1 MKKLSITILA
11 MLCVACAWAADKT
24 SSPFTGISV
33 EDAVGRQ
40 DIFLYNV
47 ESGYWLQDN
56 RRNWSIYT
64 TGAQLAS
71 QGMLLGVEAVGD
83 GTYYI
88 KSPLNNGKMG
98 WNGKAFYMDMAAG
111 VAWTFTTKAG
121 VSNGYTIDNG
131 TYYLHAAAEDSR
143 YSGGAKVGYQ
153 LAWDNAGVRN
163 TWQIVTREER
173 ENYLKASAS
182 KDNPIDATYLVGM
195 ANVPYNVS
203 IQGTGW
209 GINNWTIT
217 RDGGSQNLFNNNL
230 WDMNAWT
237 FNNVTSLNVSQT
249 VTGAPNGKYR
259 ARFYLMYSPT
269 QIGNATEDL
278 YNDWAANGDQT
289 VKVVAYAGGQ
299 ETKATSYYSVDR
311 ATVQAAGEFYS
322 NDYRLNKQL
331 GTRFFAEDWNWIS
344 RRMYVGDFA
353 TDWIEFTVDNGTGTF
368 ELGFKTIDGLDA
380 TSNIEFGGVE
390 VEYMGLESPFTG
402 ITPAEAVGR
411 SDLFFY
417 NVESGLWMQD
427 NIRDW
432 DFWTTHA
439 QLDTHGMLMSLEAD
453 GESYKIKSPFNP
465 TRTYNYLGSD
475 LYLDNATPV
484 SWTMTAK
491 ELASVGNAF
500 TIENGG
506 NYLNAS
512 AENRTNH
519 RDYRSRTGNLLKWDS
534 GTRNTW
540 QIVTREEREAYIM
553 ANATEENPLDI
564 SYIVGIPNLTLTTV
578 ANGWTISRDGGSER
592 TIACGNIGKPNIYAP
607 LDQNIYEFNNVSSLN
622 VSQTVEGALNGKY
635 RARFYLMYS
644 PTAVGDAAASHAAD
658 EVKAVGYAGGQE
670 VPAASYYSQKKSTCD
685 FWSNDFNL
693 TKEIDGDYYI
703 AGTGEANRR
712 MYVGGFLTDWVEF
725 SVSNGTFDLGIK
737 TIDGLDAASWIVFGG
752 VELEYMGPAE
762 EMTVTLTN
770 GFATFSADKAYEITT
785 SGVSAYQAIEKQG
798 NDIVLRPLTGI
809 IPSHTGV
816 LLYGE
821 GQSSA
826 TLQETLTAS
835 SDNLSANMLH
845 PHIEAGVVPAEVD
858 GYRNYLLTKD
868 ESGTSCVFRPSS
880 GKGVFAANRAYLALP
895 IGSGAK
901 DFSIVFEDDVTGITP
916 INVNDNVNVNS
927 AVYDLQGRKVA
938 DSYRSFKQHRGLYIV
953 NGKKIVI
960 K

>member
-56 RRNWSIYT
+56 RRNWSIWT

-71 QGMLLGVEAVGD
+71 QGMLLGVEATGN

-98 WNGKAFYMDMAAG
+98 WNGSAFYMDMSAG
-111 VAWTFTTKAG
+111 VAWTFTTKAD
-121 VSNGYTIDNG
+121 VSNGYTIDDG
-131 TYYLHAAAEDSR
+131 THYLHAAAEDNSC
-143 YSGGAKVGYQ
+143 SGGAKIGYQ
-153 LAWDNAGVRN
+153 LAWDNAGMRN

-195 ANVPYNVS
+195 PNVPRNVS

-217 RDGGSQNLFNNNL
+217 RDGGSQNLINNNL

-237 FNNVTSLNVSQT
+237 FDNVTSLNVSQT
-249 VTGAPNGKYR
+249 VTGAPIGKYR

-278 YNDWAANGDQT
+278 YNDWAANGEQT

-299 ETKATSYYSVDR
+299 ETKAASYYSVDR
-311 ATVQAAGEFYS
+311 ATVQDAGEFYS

-344 RRMYVGDFA
+344 RRMYVGGFA
-353 TDWIEFTVDNGTGTF
+353 TDWIEFTVDNEAGSF
-368 ELGFKTIDGLDA
+368 DLGFKTIDGLDA

-402 ITPAEAVGR
+402 ITPAEAAGR

-417 NVESGLWMQD
+417 NVESGLWMQA
-427 NIRDW
+427 NSRDW
-432 DFWTTHA
+432 SYWTTHL
-439 QLDTHGMLMSLEAD
+439 QLDTQGLLMGLEAD
-453 GESYKIKSPFNP
+453 GNGYKIKSPFNP
-465 TRTYNYLGSD
+465 SGMNNYLGSD

-506 NYLNAS
+506 KYLNAS
-512 AENRTNH
+512 GADMSNNA
-519 RDYRSRTGNLLKWDS
+519 DYRKRTGNLLNWDA

-540 QIVTREEREAYIM
+540 QIVTREEREAYIL
-553 ANATEENPLDI
+553 ANATAETPL
-564 SYIVGIPNLTLTTV
+564 SVNYLVGRPYQTRTDV
-578 ANGWTISRDGGSER
+578 ANNWVITREGGNMNTLR
-592 TIACGNIGKPNIYAP
+592 NGLWNW
-607 LDQNIYEFNNVSSLN
+607 NVSEYWGMTSLN
-622 VSQTVEGALNGKY
+622 VSQTVSGAPNGKY

-644 PTAVGDAAASHAAD
+644 PTFAGGVGESHIND
-658 EVKAVGYAGGQE
+658 PVKAVGYAGGNE
-670 VPAASYYSQKKSTCD
+670 VPAKSYYSEEKSTAT
-685 FWSNDFNL
+685 FVTRDFNL
-693 TKEIDGDYYI
+693 TKEINGKYY
-703 AGTGEANRR
+703 AANWDEVARR
-712 MYVGGFLTDWVEF
+712 MYCGGFLTDWVEF

-737 TIDGLDAASWIVFGG
+737 TIDGLDAESWIGFGG

-785 SGVSAYQAIEKQG
+785 SGVSAYQATDNQG
-798 NDIVLRPLTGI
+798 SNIVLSPLTGI
-809 IPSHTGV
+809 IPANTGV
-816 LLYGE
+816 VLYGE
-821 GQSSA
+821 GQTSVTLAPTSTAA
-826 TLQETLTAS
+826 TDDFS
-835 SDNLSANMLH
+835 FNMLR
-845 PHIEAGVVPAEVD
+845 PHVEAGVVPVEAD
-858 GYRNYLLTKD
+858 GCKNYLLTKD
-868 ESGTSCVFRPSS
+868 EAGTSCVFRPSS
-880 GKGVFAANRAYLALP
+880 GNGTFKANRAYLALP

-938 DSYRSFKQHRGLYIV
+938 DSYRSFKQHLGLYIV

>member
-56 RRNWSIYT
+56 RRNWSIWT

-71 QGMLLGVEAVGD
+71 QGMLLGVEATGN

-98 WNGKAFYMDMAAG
+98 WNGSAFYMDMSAG
-111 VAWTFTTKAG
+111 VAWTFTTKAD
-121 VSNGYTIDNG
+121 VSNGYTIDDG
-131 TYYLHAAAEDSR
+131 THYLHAAAEDNSC
-143 YSGGAKVGYQ
+143 SGGAKIGYQ
-153 LAWDNAGVRN
+153 LAWDNAGMRN

-217 RDGGSQNLFNNNL
+217 RDGGSQNLINNNL

-237 FNNVTSLNVSQT
+237 FDNVTSLNVSQT
-249 VTGAPNGKYR
+249 VTGAPIGKYR

-278 YNDWAANGDQT
+278 YNDWAANGEQT

-299 ETKATSYYSVDR
+299 ETKAASYYSVDR
-311 ATVQAAGEFYS
+311 ATVQDAGEFYS

-344 RRMYVGDFA
+344 RRMYVGGFA
-353 TDWIEFTVDNGTGTF
+353 TDWIEFTVDNEAGSF
-368 ELGFKTIDGLDA
+368 DLGFKTIDGLDA

-402 ITPAEAVGR
+402 ITPAEAAGR

-417 NVESGLWMQD
+417 NVESGLWMQA
-427 NIRDW
+427 NSRDW
-432 DFWTTHA
+432 SYWTTHL
-439 QLDTHGMLMSLEAD
+439 QLDTQGLLMGLEAD
-453 GESYKIKSPFNP
+453 GNGYKIKSPFNP
-465 TRTYNYLGSD
+465 SGMNNYLGSD

-506 NYLNAS
+506 KYLNAS
-512 AENRTNH
+512 GADMSNNA
-519 RDYRSRTGNLLKWDS
+519 DYRKRTGNLLNWDA

-540 QIVTREEREAYIM
+540 QIVTREEREAYIL
-553 ANATEENPLDI
+553 ANATAETPL
-564 SYIVGIPNLTLTTV
+564 SVNYLVGRPYQTRTDV
-578 ANGWTISRDGGSER
+578 ANNWVITREGGNMNTLR
-592 TIACGNIGKPNIYAP
+592 NGLWNW
-607 LDQNIYEFNNVSSLN
+607 NVSEYWGMTSLN
-622 VSQTVEGALNGKY
+622 VSQTVSGAPNGKY

-644 PTAVGDAAASHAAD
+644 PTFAGGVGESHIND
-658 EVKAVGYAGGQE
+658 PVKAVGYAGGNE
-670 VPAASYYSQKKSTCD
+670 VPAKSYYSEEKSTAT
-685 FWSNDFNL
+685 FVTRDFNL
-693 TKEIDGDYYI
+693 TKEINGKYY
-703 AGTGEANRR
+703 AANWDEVARR
-712 MYVGGFLTDWVEF
+712 MYCGGFLTDWVEF

-737 TIDGLDAASWIVFGG
+737 TIDGLDAESWIVFGG

-785 SGVSAYQAIEKQG
+785 SGVSAYQATDNQG
-798 NDIVLRPLTGI
+798 SNIVLSPLTGI
-809 IPSHTGV
+809 IPANTGV
-816 LLYGE
+816 VLYGE
-821 GQSSA
+821 GQTSVTLAPTSTAA
-826 TLQETLTAS
+826 TDDFS
-835 SDNLSANMLH
+835 FNMLR
-845 PHIEAGVVPAEVD
+845 PHVEAGVVPVEAD
-858 GYRNYLLTKD
+858 GCKNYLLTKD
-868 ESGTSCVFRPSS
+868 EAGTSCVFRPSS
-880 GKGVFAANRAYLALP
+880 GNGTFKANRAYLALP

-938 DSYRSFKQHRGLYIV
+938 DSYRSFKQHLGLYIV